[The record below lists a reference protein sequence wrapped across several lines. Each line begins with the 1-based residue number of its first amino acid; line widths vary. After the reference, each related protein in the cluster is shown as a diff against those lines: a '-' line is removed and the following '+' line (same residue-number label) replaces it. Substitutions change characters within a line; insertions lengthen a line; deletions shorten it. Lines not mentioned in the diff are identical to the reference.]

1 MKNVHFLSS
10 RRLGLACVMAT
21 LAAVL
26 PLQALSQ
33 VYPAKPVKVL
43 VGFTAGGAVD
53 LIARSVGQVMQV
65 GLGQPIVVE
74 NKPGAG
80 TNIAMK
86 ALIDAPPD
94 GYTLMLTANSI
105 AANPALYKPAP
116 FDPEKDVAPVALV
129 GRVPVVIAA
138 NAASP
143 YTSVAQL
150 IQAAKG
156 KPNSIA
162 YGSPGNGATPH
173 MAMEFFTRAAG
184 VDLQHIPYK
193 GGSQAIT
200 DAIGGQIPLVAVN
213 ALEVLPHVKSG
224 KLRVIAVLSP
234 GRSSIYPDVPTIAES
249 GFPGFEASV
258 WYGFIAPAAT
268 PKAVVERLHA
278 EVEKALQNPEV
289 RASPRPTGWLDWY
302 TGPCQPRF
310 KLPAGSGGRP
320 LPCLRPGCRV
330 SLRARAQVH
339 AVRCQQAQLFALRDH
354 LGFARNVIVQAT
366 CHGADNRAM
375 VDACLRQRRQGAWR
389 GHGQAQ
395 RDGRRT
401 AGPARRR
408 RARRALQLRQAPG
421 GLHAQGRAD
430 GNRRPHRQAGLAR
443 GDLLRGGGPAR
454 AVGLLHRLP
463 TTVVVDHMGR
473 PDVSLPVDGPQ
484 FALFEKFMR
493 EHTNVWSKVSCPER
507 LSVTGP
513 KALNGEQE
521 RLHRR
526 DPVCPPHRRAV
537 S

>member
-1 MKNVHFLSS
+1 MKHFHFLSS
-10 RRLGLACVMAT
+10 SRLGLACVMAT
-21 LAAVL
+21 LVAVV

-33 VYPAKPVKVL
+33 AYPTKPVKVL

-53 LIARSVGQVMQV
+53 LIARSVGQAMQAS
-65 GLGQPIVVE
+65 LGQPVVVE

-94 GYTLMLTANSI
+94 GYTLMLTATSI

-156 KPNSIA
+156 KPNTIA

-234 GRSSIYPDVPTIAES
+234 TRSSIYPDVPTIAES

-258 WYGFIAPAAT
+258 WYGFIAPAGT

-278 EVEKALQNPEV
+278 EVEKALQHPDV
-289 RASPRPTGWLDWY
+289 RARLANAG
-302 TGPCQPRF
+302 GEV
-310 KLPAGSGGRP
+310 LPGSTEQFAA
-320 LPCLRPGCRV
+320 LI
-330 SLRARAQVH
+330 RAE
-339 AVRCQQAQLFALRDH
+339 
-354 LGFARNVIVQAT
+354 
-366 CHGADNRAM
+366 
-375 VDACLRQRRQGAWR
+375 RQRYDKLVREA
-389 GHGQAQ
+389 
-395 RDGRRT
+395 
-401 AGPARRR
+401 
-408 RARRALQLRQAPG
+408 
-421 GLHAQGRAD
+421 
-430 GNRRPHRQAGLAR
+430 NIK
-443 GDLLRGGGPAR
+443 
-454 AVGLLHRLP
+454 
-463 TTVVVDHMGR
+463 
-473 PDVSLPVDGPQ
+473 PD
-484 FALFEKFMR
+484 
-493 EHTNVWSKVSCPER
+493 
-507 LSVTGP
+507 
-513 KALNGEQE
+513 
-521 RLHRR
+521 
-526 DPVCPPHRRAV
+526 
-537 S
+537 

>member
-1 MKNVHFLSS
+1 MKNVYFLSS
-10 RRLGLACVMAT
+10 RRLGLAWVLAG

-33 VYPAKPVKVL
+33 AYPTKPVKVL

-53 LIARSVGQVMQV
+53 LIARSVGQVMSA
-65 GLGQPIVVE
+65 GLGQPVVVE

-94 GYTLMLTANSI
+94 GYMLMLTANSI

-143 YTSVAQL
+143 YTSVGQL

-156 KPNSIA
+156 KPNTIA

-200 DAIGGQIPLVAVN
+200 DVILHQDPRLARLV
-213 ALEVLPHVKSG
+213 H
-224 KLRVIAVLSP
+224 R
-234 GRSSIYPDVPTIAES
+234 
-249 GFPGFEASV
+249 
-258 WYGFIAPAAT
+258 PA
-268 PKAVVERLHA
+268 K
-278 EVEKALQNPEV
+278 
-289 RASPRPTGWLDWY
+289 
-302 TGPCQPRF
+302 PRF
-310 KLPAGSGGRP
+310 QLPAGAWTRTATCSAPAPSFPTRP
-320 LPCLRPGCRV
+320 SASTRPATPA
-330 SLRARAQVH
+330 ST
-339 AVRCQQAQLFALRDH
+339 QLFALRDH

-375 VDACLRQRRQGAWR
+375 VDACLASGGKAR
-389 GHGQAQ
+389 GVATVQAQ
-395 RDGRRT
+395 RHRRRT
-401 AGPARRR
+401 AAAARRR

-430 GNRRPHRQAGLAR
+430 GDRRPHRPAGLAR
-443 GDLLRGGGPAR
+443 GDLLSRRWTCP
-454 AVGLLHRLP
+454 
-463 TTVVVDHMGR
+463 
-473 PDVSLPVDGPQ
+473 
-484 FALFEKFMR
+484 
-493 EHTNVWSKVSCPER
+493 SCGTSSPR
-507 LSVTGP
+507 
-513 KALNGEQE
+513 
-521 RLHRR
+521 
-526 DPVCPPHRRAV
+526 CPPPWWWTTWAART
-537 S
+537 

>member
-1 MKNVHFLSS
+1 MKTAHFLFS
-10 RRLGLACVMAT
+10 RRLGLVGVLVAV
-21 LAAVL
+21 AAIL
-26 PLQALSQ
+26 PLQASAQ
-33 VYPAKPVKVL
+33 AYPAKPVKVL

-65 GLGQPIVVE
+65 GLGQPLVVE

-143 YTSVAQL
+143 YTTVAQL

-156 KPNSIA
+156 KPNTIA

-224 KLRVIAVLSP
+224 KLRVLAVLSP
-234 GRSSIYPDVPTIAES
+234 NRSSIYPDVPTIAES

-278 EVEKALQNPEV
+278 EVEKALQHPDV
-289 RASPRPTGWLDWY
+289 RARLANAG
-302 TGPCQPRF
+302 GEV
-310 KLPAGSGGRP
+310 LPGNTEQFAALIRAE
-320 LPCLRPGCRV
+320 
-330 SLRARAQVH
+330 RARYEKL
-339 AVRCQQAQLFALRDH
+339 VREA
-354 LGFARNVIVQAT
+354 NIK
-366 CHGADNRAM
+366 
-375 VDACLRQRRQGAWR
+375 
-389 GHGQAQ
+389 
-395 RDGRRT
+395 
-401 AGPARRR
+401 
-408 RARRALQLRQAPG
+408 
-421 GLHAQGRAD
+421 
-430 GNRRPHRQAGLAR
+430 
-443 GDLLRGGGPAR
+443 
-454 AVGLLHRLP
+454 
-463 TTVVVDHMGR
+463 
-473 PDVSLPVDGPQ
+473 PD
-484 FALFEKFMR
+484 
-493 EHTNVWSKVSCPER
+493 
-507 LSVTGP
+507 
-513 KALNGEQE
+513 
-521 RLHRR
+521 
-526 DPVCPPHRRAV
+526 
-537 S
+537 

>member
-10 RRLGLACVMAT
+10 RRLGLAWVMAG

-33 VYPAKPVKVL
+33 AYPTKPVKVL

-53 LIARSVGQVMQV
+53 LIARSVGQVMSA
-65 GLGQPIVVE
+65 GLGQPVVVE

-156 KPNSIA
+156 KPNTIA

-200 DAIGGQIPLVAVN
+200 DVIGGQIPLVAVN

-234 GRSSIYPDVPTIAES
+234 TARPSTRTCPRSPS
-249 GFPGFEASV
+249 
-258 WYGFIAPAAT
+258 PAF
-268 PKAVVERLHA
+268 
-278 EVEKALQNPEV
+278 
-289 RASPRPTGWLDWY
+289 RASRPRCGM
-302 TGPCQPRF
+302 
-310 KLPAGSGGRP
+310 AS
-320 LPCLRPGCRV
+320 
-330 SLRARAQVH
+330 
-339 AVRCQQAQLFALRDH
+339 
-354 LGFARNVIVQAT
+354 
-366 CHGADNRAM
+366 
-375 VDACLRQRRQGAWR
+375 LRQRPRPRRWWSACMPRSKKPCKTPRCVRAWPM
-389 GHGQAQ
+389 
-395 RDGRRT
+395 
-401 AGPARRR
+401 PA
-408 RARRALQLRQAPG
+408 ARCCPAP
-421 GLHAQGRAD
+421 R
-430 GNRRPHRQAGLAR
+430 NSSPR
-443 GDLLRGGGPAR
+443 
-454 AVGLLHRLP
+454 
-463 TTVVVDHMGR
+463 
-473 PDVSLPVDGPQ
+473 
-484 FALFEKFMR
+484 
-493 EHTNVWSKVSCPER
+493 
-507 LSVTGP
+507 
-513 KALNGEQE
+513 
-521 RLHRR
+521 
-526 DPVCPPHRRAV
+526 
-537 S
+537 